1 MTEEQAI
8 YKVYMVESGVSF
20 DGTWD
25 SVALGEAEKAVGGKV
40 LMCTFPGLS
49 EIIWKEGDISHV
61 SLVKASVT
69 LEGTLHI
76 GVSEQF
82 GELEVEGE
90 KKRLRPRKGRR
101 GGSG

>member
-1 MTEEQAI
+1 
-8 YKVYMVESGVSF
+8 MVESGLAF
-20 DGTWD
+20 DGAWD

-49 EIIWKEGDISHV
+49 EMIWKEGAISHV
-61 SLVKASVT
+61 RLVKASVT
-69 LEGTLHI
+69 LEGNFHI
-76 GVSEQF
+76 GVSEQL
-82 GELEVEGE
+82 GESEVQGE